1 MGMQTALAPVQTPT
15 RTAADRWW
23 WLVLA
28 GGLLGIVGTVWQ
40 TMERLA
46 YGAGDKGPSVCDI
59 SAIVSCTNVYSHWQS
74 SALGVPNS
82 LIGLPVFAFVTSA
95 AVAALLG
102 TVHSTRFIAVA
113 WGLAIF
119 MTLFAVWY
127 MEQTATSIGA
137 LCLFCTASLINIMLV
152 GVGLTRVVDARG
164 VLGQG
169 RAGLRLHA
177 LVDSWAD
184 IALWIGLAF
193 AVAAMLFVGLV
204 L

>member
-1 MGMQTALAPVQTPT
+1 MGIQTELAPEPTPT
-15 RTAADRWW
+15 RTDARRWW

-28 GGLLGIVGTVWQ
+28 GGLLGIVGRVWR
-40 TMERLA
+40 TIERRA
-46 YGAGDKGPSVCDI
+46 YGSGDKGPSVCDI

-95 AVAALLG
+95 AIAALLG
-102 TVHSTRFIAVA
+102 TVHSTRYVAVV
-113 WGLAIF
+113 WGLAVF

-127 MEQTATSIGA
+127 MEQTATSIGS
-137 LCLFCTASLINIMLV
+137 LCLFCTASLLNIMLA
-152 GVGLTRVVDARG
+152 GVGLTRVVDAHG
-164 VLGQG
+164 ALGAG
-169 RAGLRLHA
+169 RAGQRLHR

-184 IALWIGLAF
+184 VALWVGLAF